1 MPNIPLLIILL
12 LCSAFFS
19 ATETSLFSLSRIR
32 VKRLQ
37 AEGVKNS
44 KLVSNLLDRP
54 RRLIISILIGNM
66 LVNILASSTTSS
78 LFIRV
83 FGEKGIG
90 LSIVIMTLLILTFGE
105 IIPKVIAIRNSE
117 KIALRVAPYINIF
130 SAIIAPIRG
139 ALYHLIVNIIAPV
152 FTRVIPPH
160 RHALTADE
168 VAKAVE
174 IGRSEGVLNVREE
187 EMIKRVF
194 RFTDKT
200 AKDVMVAP
208 QRIIA
213 ADIQTPLTEIRSII
227 TKKKVSRMP
236 VFEGQP
242 GNIAGILYTKDLIA
256 AGMRGVFTLK
266 EILRKPFY
274 VNETIRLDDLL
285 REFRAHGI
293 HMALVKNTSGNFTG
307 LVTLQDLLEEIIGE
321 IRDIKAA
328 A

>member
-1 MPNIPLLIILL
+1 MFNVLLLIILL
-12 LCSAFFS
+12 ICSAFFS
-19 ATETSLFSLSRIR
+19 STETALFSLSKIR

-37 AEGVKNS
+37 AESVKNAR
-44 KLVSNLLDRP
+44 LAANLLDRP
-54 RRLIISILIGNM
+54 RRLIISILIGNT
-66 LVNILASSTTSS
+66 LVNILASSTASS
-78 LFIRV
+78 LFIRI
-83 FGEKGIG
+83 FGEKGVGI
-90 LSIVIMTLLILTFGE
+90 SIVMMTLLILTFGE

-130 SAIIAPIRG
+130 SALVAPIRG
-139 ALYHLIVNIIAPV
+139 ALYHLIVDIIAPV
-152 FTRVIPPH
+152 FTKMIPAHKPV
-160 RHALTADE
+160 LTADE

-194 RFTDKT
+194 KFTDKV
-200 AKDVMVAP
+200 ARDVMVQP

-213 ADIQTPLTEIRSII
+213 ADIHAPLEAIRSII

-236 VFEGQP
+236 IFEDHMS
-242 GNIAGILYTKDLIA
+242 NIVGILYTKDLIV
-256 AGMRGVFTLK
+256 AGAKGVFTLK

-274 VNETIRLDDLL
+274 VDENIRLDELL
-285 REFRAHGI
+285 RAFRAHGI
-293 HMALVKNTSGNFTG
+293 HMALVRGAGGNFTG

-328 A
+328 V